1 MATKL
6 AKEWLKA
13 SLSDLM
19 NIEAIFDNVFLT
31 HIIAFHAQQ
40 AIEKSFKAMIENQNQ
55 KIPRVHSLRKLIE
68 LVDTKIEYDLEL
80 IKLLDALYI
89 ESRYPTDLG
98 LLPYGKPTLDDAKEF
113 YNFALMVF
121 EEVCRQLDIDRE
133 ELQATF

>member
-19 NIEAIFDNVFLT
+19 NIEAIIDNNFLT
-31 HIIAFHAQQ
+31 HITAFHSQQ
-40 AIEKSFKAMIENQNQ
+40 SVEKSLKAMIENKNQ

-68 LVDTKIEYDLEL
+68 LVDNKIEYNLEL
-80 IKLLDALYI
+80 IKLLDSLYI

-98 LLPYGKPTLDDAKEF
+98 LLPYGKPTLEDAREF
-113 YNFALMVF
+113 FDFAQSVF
-121 EEVCRQLDIDRE
+121 DEVCQKLNVSKY
-133 ELQATF
+133 ELMD

>member
-80 IKLLDALYI
+80 IKLLDSLYI

>member
-1 MATKL
+1 MAIKL

-19 NIEAIFDNVFLT
+19 NIEAISDNVFLT

-80 IKLLDALYI
+80 IKLLDSLYI